1 MQQQK
6 NQDKKRADCLLKN
19 TFLSVKC
26 FHDHAYKGWK
36 YVDLK
41 LK

>member
-1 MQQQK
+1 M
-6 NQDKKRADCLLKN
+6 
-19 TFLSVKC
+19 SVKC

-41 LK
+41 LKENVSLIKKITTDTVHKLCDL